1 MKNKFVF
8 SNIYIIIIVSIS
20 LFILCS
26 CTDPTNQL
34 ESVNISLPVKDG
46 AAIGMG
52 EIEIVSGRQNANIGE
67 YEILPGDNKFLEFLQ
82 SREYFRGTTNLNNE
96 YMLSS
101 RGTNYIKTGDE
112 CLWFSTENSVWLGKF
127 YAKKY
132 FYIVQTQSVEIEGDK
147 FYLDL
152 SKFLFN
158 DGESTKSAGIEYPT
172 YLDWVDVKK
181 VFAGNETNE
190 SLRTIKLKCT
200 IYDRETNPYLW
211 EDGLTTLVYSEDN
224 KTIKILNEFTKI

>member
-1 MKNKFVF
+1 MKNKIVLYSICIIFVI
-8 SNIYIIIIVSIS
+8 SS
-20 LFILCS
+20 LFVLCS
-26 CTDPTNQL
+26 CADPTNQL
-34 ESVNISLPVKDG
+34 ETVNVSLPVQDS

-67 YEILPGDNKFLEFLQ
+67 YEFLPGDNKFLEFLQ

-101 RGTNYIKTGDE
+101 RGANYIKTGDD
-112 CLWFSTENSVWLGKF
+112 CLWFSTQNSVWLGKF
-127 YAKKY
+127 HENKY

-147 FYLDL
+147 FYLYL

-158 DGESTKSAGIEYPT
+158 DGESNKSAGIEYPT
-172 YLDWVDVKK
+172 YLDWEDVKK

-211 EDGLTTLVYSEDN
+211 EDGFTILIYNEDS
-224 KTIKILNEFTKI
+224 KTIKILNEFTRI